1 MTARESGLL
10 APNMLGGR
18 NSSLFSREAFQDEL
32 AKKRHGN
39 RSVVSMAHQPDTDPA
54 TKTRP
59 KVLYENTYKLEPPRK
74 FRSSEAKAVIERI
87 LKEHLEKE
95 QYDASRSAY
104 TAKLLSQIIKDEVKE
119 LNYERYKI
127 AVVTSV
133 GQLQDQGMV
142 TASRCVW
149 DTNLDTSASASFKN
163 KTLFAVA
170 TVFAVYLE

>member
-1 MTARESGLL
+1 
-10 APNMLGGR
+10 
-18 NSSLFSREAFQDEL
+18 
-32 AKKRHGN
+32 
-39 RSVVSMAHQPDTDPA
+39 MAHQPETDPA
-54 TKTRP
+54 ATKNRP

-74 FRSSEAKAVIERI
+74 FRISEAKAIIERI

-95 QYDASRSAY
+95 HYDASRSAY

-127 AVVTSV
+127 AVIASV

-142 TASRCVW
+142 AASRCVW